1 MFKKNTLLRALI
13 AAGLTS
19 GLVACG
25 GGSSSETSNTQDQTN
40 DNSEAKVVTGTF
52 VDSPVGGLEYETAS
66 GLSGITSDEGEF
78 SYKEGE
84 SVSFKIGSFN
94 IGSSA
99 GADVVSPFNLTASD
113 ENKAANIAR
122 FLQTLDDDGV
132 PGNGITI
139 TDSTRLMAANQN
151 PTDVATA
158 NLDDEALATVVTSLT
173 DNNSVQQT
181 AIVSAEEALEHLNG
195 TLATIDPVENCA
207 DGGETLTASRLEGN
221 SFGFIK
227 SDEILIFQFAADGTF
242 TEYHYDKVNN
252 GEITDGGEG
261 TWDLSGN
268 TLTFDGSESFT
279 ACATDTSV
287 ILEMGEEVSTLYDV
301 KPYSLPSTTQS
312 LLIAYDGMDQAALTV
327 DSNGS
332 LDYFPAET
340 AISTDSNG
348 TANSTTGAL
357 DLDFVE
363 NGVIDSVYFLAGQGK
378 RTGIYLDYNESN
390 VLARIGVVTEIADSK
405 AVSVETFNDQAFV
418 YRNKEANEIV
428 VLAYNSDGTFED
440 FNNDYYVDGEQN
452 ASYATAEWSWD
463 AASAT
468 LTETYGKTDTADFKV
483 AQSGAEIFFAE
494 TGVEGEGLLKLRK
507 TQAIT
512 DAAFI
517 GSYTIDIPTENTR
530 YNNLVINES
539 GDCSYAGTACNWT
552 ITESGK
558 AEITFDA
565 DSTAIGNVWQLAGSS
580 STFAFVMTHTDNV
593 NDIEPGLMTRD

>member
-1 MFKKNTLLRALI
+1 MFKKNALLRALI

-25 GGSSSETSNTQDQTN
+25 GGSSSGTTNTQDQTN
-40 DNSEAKVVTGTF
+40 NDPETKVVTGTF

-66 GLSGITSDEGEF
+66 GLSGITTDEGKF

-99 GADVVSPFNLTASD
+99 GADVVSPYSLTADD
-113 ENKAANIAR
+113 EAKAANIAR

-139 TDSTRLMAANQN
+139 TDSTRVMAANQN
-151 PTDVATA
+151 PTDVASA
-158 NLDDEALATVVTSLT
+158 NLDDDTLATVVTDLT
-173 DNNSVQQT
+173 KKNSVRQT
-181 AIVSAEEALEHLNG
+181 AIVSTKDALEHLNG
-195 TLATIDPVENCA
+195 TLATLDPVGSCA
-207 DGGETLTASRLEGN
+207 DGGETLTASRLAGKA
-221 SFGFIK
+221 FGFIE
-227 SDEILIFQFAADGTF
+227 SDEISVFQFAADGTF
-242 TEYHYDKVNN
+242 TEFHYDKVNN
-252 GEITDGGEG
+252 GEITDGAEG
-261 TWDLSGN
+261 TWKLSGN

-279 ACATDTSV
+279 ACATETSV
-287 ILEMGEEVSTLYDV
+287 ILEMGEEVATLYDV
-301 KPYSLPSTTQS
+301 KPYNLPSTAQN
-312 LLIAYDGMDQAALTV
+312 LLIAYNGVDQAVLTV
-327 DSNGS
+327 ESDGS
-332 LDYFPAET
+332 LDYFPTET
-340 AISTDSNG
+340 PISTSSIG

-378 RTGIYLDYNESN
+378 STGIYLDYNESN

-405 AVSVETFNDQAFV
+405 VVSVETFNDQAFV

-440 FNNDYYVDGEQN
+440 FNNDWYVDGEQN
-452 ASYATAEWSWD
+452 ASYATATWSWE
-463 AASAT
+463 ATSET
-468 LTETYGKTDTADFKV
+468 LTETYGATDTADFKV

-494 TGVEGEGLLKLRK
+494 TGVEGESLLKLRK

-512 DAAFI
+512 DTAFI

-530 YNNLVINES
+530 YNNLVISGN
-539 GDCSYAGTACNWT
+539 GDCSYEGTACKWT
-552 ITESGK
+552 ITDSGK

-580 STFAFVMTHTDNV
+580 STFAFVMTHTDNAD
-593 NDIEPGLMTRD
+593 DIEPGLMTRD